1 MDFQLTEH
9 ARDAL
14 KKRNIPL
21 EWVERVFRAPQW
33 IEKDQIDNHLEH
45 RLGRIS
51 EFEERVLRV
60 IVNIKTIP
68 MRIITVY
75 FDRRRKDR

>member
-21 EWVERVFRAPQW
+21 EWVERVFGAPQW
-33 IEKDQIDNHLEH
+33 IEKDHIDNDLEH

-51 EFEERVLRV
+51 EFAERALRV

-68 MRIITVY
+68 PRIITVY